1 MNLEIRDQAYQFF
14 IEEASELLQTIE
26 TGLLSLQEDRSPAR
40 VHEIMR
46 AAHSIKGGA
55 ASVGLDAIRTLSH
68 RLEDF
73 FRALYQEGVDL
84 DSELESLLLQ
94 GFDCLKNPL
103 LEQIERGEHDPEA
116 ALLTAEPIFQQIQER
131 LGEAIAAGAEYIPSS
146 ADLGIDITHSIFEVD
161 VETELQRV
169 KTILESGTGDVAIE
183 LRTTIEI
190 FTGFSEMLG
199 LPGFGEIGRV
209 VGEQLDRYPDRGTEI
224 AGIALQNWYNA
235 RSAVLAGDRS
245 SGGSPSAELLCFGSE
260 SVSPGLDEDFLE
272 RAYQFFIEEA
282 TELLQTIERGLRTNG
297 ADRAPAEI
305 HELVR
310 AAHSLKGGAASVGLE
325 TIRSIAYRLETAFSA
340 LGRPGVEFTP
350 ELDKALQ
357 SGFDCLKTP
366 LLDRIE
372 GREPDETAA
381 GARAESV
388 FSRIEEY
395 LGDAFRNAGDYLPG
409 SSELGVDIVASIFEV
424 DVAENLTALST
435 ALATDRAPEIA
446 TTLQTTLEMFEAF
459 ARMLN
464 LPGFGEI
471 CAATRLAIEHHPEQL
486 LEIASIARKDFQQAR
501 ERVLAGDRTAGG
513 TPSAELS
520 ILAFPEPLGADL
532 TGSPALED
540 VFNLDLAGSPIYSA
554 DALEEVYHLAES
566 PIYSAD
572 ALEDVFNLAD
582 LPLPSDRASG
592 FREEEVI
599 QWGSEDDPIPGLYDL
614 FADDPSEIDL
624 SATSAG
630 EVVPPSPI
638 ESEESRDFALP
649 SLEDVF
655 ALPPEPDTASADR
668 DLEEIFGSLE
678 RLAGENA
685 PIVESAAEESP
696 FSAESLEEV
705 FGSVEIPVID
715 DGPRAEIE
723 ADIDRA
729 ATEIGRDFD
738 RLPPA
743 DYIPQIVNPVK
754 KNLDNAPVS
763 ATPKAPEEKE
773 SAKATAG
780 STGSSLTVRVDFN
793 RLERMSNLV
802 GELSINRNSLSL
814 QNEQLQ
820 AAVKALLDRFA
831 YFEGITNGI
840 RELADRMLLAGDSL
854 LTGLP
859 TGHRDTTT
867 DESDTDIRFDTLE
880 MDRYGQLHSQLQELL
895 EQMMQLG
902 ESVDDIVLFAR
913 GSNQTLETQRQMLTN
928 LRDELMWARMLP
940 LGEVLNRFPRVL
952 RDLSNSYQK
961 PVRLKLTGTGVL
973 VDKAALEKLYDPL
986 LHLLRNAFDHGIEA
1000 PDARREKGKPEQGQ
1014 IEIRA
1019 YHQGDQTMIEIKD
1032 DGRGLNFEKIREKAI
1047 ALELMTEEQ
1056 LAVLPRER
1064 LAELIFEPGFS
1075 TAEMVSELSG
1085 RGVGLD
1091 VVRAQ
1096 VRALKGTVSVT
1107 SVPGKGTV
1115 FSLRLPL
1122 TLTIAKLLVCTLYA
1136 DGDRSRSTSI
1146 ALPSDAI
1153 EEILIP
1159 RSDQIKRSGEQRFV
1173 YFGDRLLPI
1182 YRLVN
1187 LLEYRCPLPETFARK
1202 SLIATVPTPED
1213 WGFPLLFLRRGQQ
1226 MIALEVD
1233 RLVTEQELVIKPFG
1247 SSIAPPPY
1255 TYGCTIL
1262 GDGTLIPVVNAV
1274 ILLEYQEEITA
1285 PGVSRVIPTRPLE
1298 TAPVP
1303 SIPTILIVD
1312 DSAAL
1317 RRTLASTLQKAG
1329 YRVLQARD
1337 GREALEQLDRTRDV
1351 QLIVCDVEMPNM
1363 NGFEFLGQRRKSGDL
1378 LKIPVAMLTSRGSD
1392 KHRQLATHLGANAY
1406 FTKPYIEQQFLLAV
1420 RDLVASPVTLN

>member
-73 FRALYQEGVDL
+73 FRALYQEGVRW

-103 LEQIERGEHDPEA
+103 LEQIDRGEHDPEA
-116 ALLTAEPIFQQIQER
+116 ALLTAEPIFQQIQE
-131 LGEAIAAGAEYIPSS
+131 LLAEALVSGADFIPGS
-146 ADLGIDITHSIFEVD
+146 ADLGIDITRSIFDVD

-169 KTILESGTGDVAIE
+169 KTVLDGGTGDVAIE

-190 FTGFSEMLG
+190 FTGFSEMLA

-209 VGEQLDRYPDRGTEI
+209 VGEKLEKYPDRATEI
-224 AGIALQNWYNA
+224 TRIALQDWDNA
-235 RSAVLAGDRS
+235 RSAVLAGDRT
-245 SGGSPSAELLCFGSE
+245 SGGSPSAELLSFGSE
-260 SVSPGLDEDFLE
+260 SVSHGLDRDFLE
-272 RAYQFFIEEA
+272 QAYHFFIEEA
-282 TELLQTIERGLRTNG
+282 TELLQTIERGLQKNG
-297 ADRAPAEI
+297 ADLAPAEI

-310 AAHSLKGGAASVGLE
+310 AAHSIKGGAASVGLE
-325 TIRSIAYRLETAFSA
+325 TIRSIAYRLETVFSA
-340 LGRPGVEFTP
+340 LGHPGVEFTP
-350 ELDKALQ
+350 ELDNALQ

-372 GREPDETAA
+372 GREPDEAA
-381 GARAESV
+381 ALARAESV

-395 LGDAFRNAGDYLPG
+395 LGDAFRHAGDYLP
-409 SSELGVDIVASIFEV
+409 SSSDLGVDIVASIFEV
-424 DVAENLTALST
+424 DVAENLTTLET
-435 ALATDRAPEIA
+435 ALAGDRTEEIA
-446 TTLQTTLEMFEAF
+446 ATLQATLEMFDAF
-459 ARMLN
+459 AQMLN

-471 CAATRLAIEHHPEQL
+471 CATTRRAIEYHPEQL
-486 LEIASIARKDFQQAR
+486 REIASIARKDFQQAR

-520 ILAFPEPLGADL
+520 ILAFPSPQGADL
-532 TGSPALED
+532 TTSPPLEDVFALAESPISEVPALED
-540 VFNLDLAGSPIYSA
+540 VFA
-554 DALEEVYHLAES
+554 LAEA
-566 PIYSAD
+566 PISEVP
-572 ALEDVFNLAD
+572 ALEDVFALAEA
-582 LPLPSDRASG
+582 PIAEDRSNV
-592 FREEEVI
+592 FPDEEMI
-599 QWGSEDDPIPGLYDL
+599 QWGTEDDPIPSLFDL
-614 FADDPSEIDL
+614 FVDDPSEIDL
-624 SATSAG
+624 SPATEG
-630 EVVPPSPI
+630 EAIAPPSLEP
-638 ESEESRDFALP
+638 EESGDFAIP

-668 DLEEIFGSLE
+668 AIEEIFGSLAISP
-678 RLAGENA
+678 LENVSI
-685 PIVESAAEESP
+685 PEIRREEE
-696 FSAESLEEV
+696 FIAAESLEEV
-705 FGSVEIPVID
+705 FGSVEIPAID

-723 ADIDRA
+723 ASIEQA

-738 RLPPA
+738 RLPLA
-743 DYIPQIVNPVK
+743 DLLPQIVNSVK
-754 KNLDNAPVS
+754 SDLDDAPVE
-763 ATPKAPEEKE
+763 AKPKARDEKE
-773 SAKATAG
+773 SAKTTAG
-780 STGSSLTVRVDFN
+780 SSGSSLTVRVDFN

-820 AAVKALLDRFA
+820 AAVKELLDRFA
-831 YFEGITNGI
+831 RFEGITNGI

-880 MDRYGQLHSQLQELL
+880 MDRYGHLHSQLQELL

-952 RDLSNSYQK
+952 RDLSNSYHK
-961 PVRLKLTGTGVL
+961 TVRLKLTGTGVL

-986 LHLLRNAFDHGIEA
+986 LHLLRNAFDHGIET
-1000 PDARREKGKPEQGQ
+1000 PDARREKGKPAEGQ

-1019 YHQGDQTMIEIKD
+1019 YHQGNQTIIEIKD
-1032 DGRGLNFEKIREKAI
+1032 DGRGLNFERIREKAI
-1047 ALELMTEEQ
+1047 ASELMTEEQ
-1056 LAVLPRER
+1056 LALLPRDR

-1075 TAEMVSELSG
+1075 TAETVSELSG

-1091 VVRAQ
+1091 VVRDQ

-1107 SVPGKGTV
+1107 SMPGKGTI

-1159 RSDQIKRSGEQRFV
+1159 REDQIKRSGEQRFV
-1173 YFGDRLLPI
+1173 YFGDRLVPI
-1182 YRLVN
+1182 YRLVS

-1202 SLIATVPTPED
+1202 SLIATVPSPED

-1247 SSIAPPPY
+1247 NAIVAPPY

-1262 GDGTLIPVVNAV
+1262 GDGTLIPVVNAI

-1285 PGVSRVIPTRPLE
+1285 PSVSRVIPTRPIE
-1298 TAPVP
+1298 TAPAP

-1317 RRTLASTLQKAG
+1317 RRTLAITLQKAG

-1337 GREALEQLDRTRDV
+1337 GREALEQLERTRDV

-1363 NGFEFLGQRRKSGDL
+1363 NGFEFLGQRRKSDDL

-1420 RDLVASPVTLN
+1420 RDLVASPALLN